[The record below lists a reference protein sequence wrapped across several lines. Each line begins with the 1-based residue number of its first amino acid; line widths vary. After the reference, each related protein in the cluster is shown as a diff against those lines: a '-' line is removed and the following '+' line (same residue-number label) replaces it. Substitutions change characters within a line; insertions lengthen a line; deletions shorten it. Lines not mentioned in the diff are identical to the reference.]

1 METRRVVGIQL
12 SPKEAEIIKKAFLL
26 SPFRNE
32 REFFRAIGKCLVD
45 SIKEVISNGNGVI
58 YGNSAICGNSTV
70 YRNGTT
76 SVIPSD
82 KKNNGRSD
90 YNYLNVPYDID
101 KLERSQ
107 TVLKYVPIYADEVTW
122 NFLKNQVKLNWLV
135 KFCVIVAA
143 NYLLRKYPKKNLK
156 DAKDEK

>member
-32 REFFRAIGKCLVD
+32 REFFRVIGKCLVD
-45 SIKEVISNGNGVI
+45 SVKEVINNGNGTI
-58 YGNSAICGNSTV
+58 HRNSTI
-70 YRNGTT
+70 
-76 SVIPSD
+76 SVISSD
-82 KKNNGRSD
+82 KKNNEEST
-90 YNYLNVPYDID
+90 YNYLNVPYDIG
-101 KLERSQ
+101 KIKRSQ

-143 NYLLRKYPKKNLK
+143 NYLLRKYSKKKKKLK
-156 DAKDEK
+156 NVRNEK

>member
-1 METRRVVGIQL
+1 MRRVVGIKL
-12 SPKEAEIIKKAFLL
+12 STKEAEIIKKAFLL

-32 REFFRAIGKCLVD
+32 KEFFRAISRCLVD
-45 SIKEVISNGNGVI
+45 SVKEVINNGNGTI
-58 YGNSAICGNSTV
+58 YENGTI
-70 YRNGTT
+70 YRNDTF

-82 KKNNGRSD
+82 KKNNGKSD
-90 YNYLNVPYDID
+90 CNYLNMPYDID

-107 TVLKYVPIYADEVTW
+107 TVLKYVPIYTDDITW

-143 NYLLRKYPKKNLK
+143 NYLLRKYSKKK
-156 DAKDEK
+156 T

>member
-1 METRRVVGIQL
+1 MGTRRVVGIQL

-45 SIKEVISNGNGVI
+45 SVKEVINNGNGTI
-58 YGNSAICGNSTV
+58 YK
-70 YRNGTT
+70 NGTI

-82 KKNNGRSD
+82 RKNNGRSD
-90 YNYLNVPYDID
+90 CNYLNVPYDIG
-101 KLERSQ
+101 KLERNQ
-107 TVLKYVPIYADEVTW
+107 TVLKYVPIWVDDLTW

-143 NYLLRKYPKKNLK
+143 NYLLRKYSKKT
-156 DAKDEK
+156 

>member
-45 SIKEVISNGNGVI
+45 SVKEVINNG
-58 YGNSAICGNSTV
+58 
-70 YRNGTT
+70 NGTT
-76 SVIPSD
+76 SVISSD

-90 YNYLNVPYDID
+90 YNYLNMPYDID

-143 NYLLRKYPKKNLK
+143 NYLLRKYSKKT
-156 DAKDEK
+156 

>member
-1 METRRVVGIQL
+1 MRRVVGIKL
-12 SPKEAEIIKKAFLL
+12 STKEAEIIKKAFLL

-45 SIKEVISNGNGVI
+45 SIKEVINNGNGAI
-58 YGNSAICGNSTV
+58 YS
-70 YRNGTT
+70 NGTI
-76 SVIPSD
+76 SVIPFD

-90 YNYLNVPYDID
+90 CNYLNVPYDIG

-107 TVLKYVPIYADEVTW
+107 TILKYVPIWVDDITW

-143 NYLLRKYPKKNLK
+143 NYLLRKYSKKT
-156 DAKDEK
+156 